1 MDASAERRPVDPAGA
16 DERVERLLIWARWIG
31 FLWAL
36 LQTFLTGQPD
46 DAPSYLRV
54 AAFSTAGLLAAG
66 NLLITYGLRRGW
78 NRRRSFGLA
87 GFALDAVVV
96 TAFVLLFAFDVA
108 GSQWVIVTFIPIEGA
123 VRFQFRG
130 ALTGWAAASVVLV
143 VLESRI
149 AERIEIGYRIDSVT
163 FRTGYVLLVAMIVGL
178 LTRYL
183 VMERQRTQE
192 VLEEVT
198 RSDAWRQRLVS
209 TLAHDV
215 RSPLTSIIGSAQFL
229 SRLEEPLPRDRE
241 RQLLQSIADQG
252 QRIQRL
258 SEDLLDLGRQEQAS
272 LQLQHEMVELR
283 PLIERVTAYL
293 PSGAEVQN
301 RVPDDLMIHADAAR
315 LEQIVYNLATNAQRY
330 GAPPIVIEA
339 VSRPDGV
346 ELTVTDHGTGV
357 PSKARE
363 SLFEPFSTGPRAD
376 SVGLGL
382 WIVRTLTEAHGG
394 DVTYEDS
401 PHGGARFR
409 VRVPPR
415 AD

>member
-1 MDASAERRPVDPAGA
+1 MDASAERRPVDPAA
-16 DERVERLLIWARWIG
+16 DERVERLLIWARWVG
-31 FLWAL
+31 VLWAL

-46 DAPSYLRV
+46 DAPSYLRG
-54 AAFSTAGLLAAG
+54 AALSTAGVLAAG

-78 NRRRSFGLA
+78 HRRPSFGLA
-87 GFALDAVVV
+87 GFALDAVIV

-130 ALTGWAAASVVLV
+130 ALIGWVCASVVLV
-143 VLESRI
+143 VLESRL
-149 AERIEIGYRIDSVT
+149 AERAEVGYRIDSVT
-163 FRTGYVLLVAMIVGL
+163 FRTGYVLLVATIVGL

-192 VLEEVT
+192 ALEEVT
-198 RSDAWRQRLVS
+198 RSDAWRQQLVS

-229 SRLEEPLPRDRE
+229 SRLEEPLPRERE

-252 QRIQRL
+252 QRIQQL
-258 SEDLLDLGRQEQAS
+258 SEDLLDLARQEQGS
-272 LQLQHEMVELR
+272 LRLQQAVVELR
-283 PLIERVTAYL
+283 PLIERVMAYL
-293 PSGAEVQN
+293 PSEVEVQN
-301 RVPDDLMIHADAAR
+301 RVPDGLMVHADPGR
-315 LEQIVYNLATNAQRY
+315 LEQVVYNLATNAQRH
-330 GAPPIVIEA
+330 GAPPTVIEA
-339 VSRPDGV
+339 VSRPGGV
-346 ELTVTDHGTGV
+346 ELIVTDHGTGV
-357 PSKARE
+357 PSEARE
-363 SLFEPFSTGPRAD
+363 GLFEPFSTGPRAD

-382 WIVRTLTEAHGG
+382 WIVRTLAEAHGG
-394 DVTYEDS
+394 EVTYEDS

-409 VRVPPR
+409 VRVPAR